1 MQWHHSV
8 SIMEA
13 IESTSSGETR
23 GVRVFEGKLPCEA
36 QSLTKTTRERE
47 MTSEASLASM
57 ARSMT
62 LLETQHNRGKRSLER
77 RHRQQMPRDVIICR
91 SADVVFRRRSCHD
104 RVSCGGPLDILKQPR
119 FHEKDGQGRKENNET
134 TVLTRS
140 IRVLLHH
147 GGCIS

>member
-1 MQWHHSV
+1 MQWHHNV

-62 LLETQHNRGKRSLER
+62 NSVGNAAQQGKKKPRETAPPTDAER
-77 RHRQQMPRDVIICR
+77 RDNLPE
-91 SADVVFRRRSCHD
+91 RRCGVSSKKLSRSCKLW
-104 RVSCGGPLDILKQPR
+104 RPA
-119 FHEKDGQGRKENNET
+119 
-134 TVLTRS
+134 
-140 IRVLLHH
+140 
-147 GGCIS
+147 